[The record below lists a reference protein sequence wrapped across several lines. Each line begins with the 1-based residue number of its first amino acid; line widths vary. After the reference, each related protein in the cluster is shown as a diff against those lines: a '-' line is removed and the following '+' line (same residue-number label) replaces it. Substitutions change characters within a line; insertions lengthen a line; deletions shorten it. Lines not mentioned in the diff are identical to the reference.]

1 MGLRLQL
8 GVLRISELGTFAASL
23 KPLFTGRDETST
35 STRCNQGSKEEV
47 AGISRYDQS
56 YPQVYG
62 RKLRSWQPSKR
73 GSVLSPPFRSPQPDS
88 AHREYDWDEAQGG
101 DVIQQWSQLVI
112 WQDYPTR

>member
-35 STRCNQGSKEEV
+35 STRCNQGSKKEV
-47 AGISRYDQS
+47 VGISRYDQS

-73 GSVLSPPFRSPQPDS
+73 DYVLSPPFDL
-88 AHREYDWDEAQGG
+88 HN
-101 DVIQQWSQLVI
+101 
-112 WQDYPTR
+112 PTVPTASTTGMRLRVGM